1 MLLRVKRAMER
12 SGSYLAGLAGL
23 GLLFALSS
31 IAASLGMGYLSGR
44 AAQMPLGR
52 LGAAA
57 LGLLCLFA
65 VECGLEWGYYALRG
79 RFLARGRQC
88 LQLRCVGGLARASM
102 PWLQGQ
108 DSGQILSKLQNE
120 LQTTAEWVCQTLPDT
135 LLQAMRVLLFA
146 GVMLGIS
153 LPLALLYLAA
163 VAAATLVQVWMSKP
177 IQGRA
182 AAVQQARAQA
192 NGLAREILTQRTV
205 IKAYR
210 ARSLVLQWYRRLSGQ
225 WLRQTVGTELVAS
238 PLKTLGWVCG
248 VLPSFL
254 LCVSGALLVQRGT
267 LELSAFLSVYFLAD
281 LMLND
286 CMHVVD
292 LFLQHRKGRAAAQG
306 LWAILEAPA
315 EEEGPAGRWQPKPGA
330 PVLRLEHVS
339 FRYRETGPW
348 VLHDLDLAVAP
359 GEKVALVG
367 ESGSGKST
375 VLRLLQGFLEPQQ
388 GRLLLEGVPYGQTP
402 RAIRRQQ
409 MAAVPQFPFLF
420 AGTLWENVDLGQGW
434 AQQPEPLYRQACI
447 QDFLKA
453 LPQGDRTMV
462 GEGGQDL
469 SGGQR
474 QRVALARGLAKE
486 APLLLLDEATS
497 ALDPATEKQVMHTL
511 AGLPQGQAVLAV
523 THRLAGLAAFDRI
536 CVMEQG
542 RIVEQGSLE
551 ELLGQEGAFAKLWRA
566 GEGALA

>member
-1 MLLRVKRAMER
+1 MSMLNDHPKERWPCGERERRDLMLLRVKRAMER

-88 LQLRCVGGLARASM
+88 LQLRCVGSLARASM

-210 ARSLVLQWYRRLSGQ
+210 ARSLVL
-225 WLRQTVGTELVAS
+225 
-238 PLKTLGWVCG
+238 
-248 VLPSFL
+248 
-254 LCVSGALLVQRGT
+254 
-267 LELSAFLSVYFLAD
+267 
-281 LMLND
+281 
-286 CMHVVD
+286 
-292 LFLQHRKGRAAAQG
+292 
-306 LWAILEAPA
+306 
-315 EEEGPAGRWQPKPGA
+315 
-330 PVLRLEHVS
+330 
-339 FRYRETGPW
+339 
-348 VLHDLDLAVAP
+348 
-359 GEKVALVG
+359 
-367 ESGSGKST
+367 
-375 VLRLLQGFLEPQQ
+375 
-388 GRLLLEGVPYGQTP
+388 
-402 RAIRRQQ
+402 
-409 MAAVPQFPFLF
+409 
-420 AGTLWENVDLGQGW
+420 
-434 AQQPEPLYRQACI
+434 
-447 QDFLKA
+447 
-453 LPQGDRTMV
+453 
-462 GEGGQDL
+462 
-469 SGGQR
+469 
-474 QRVALARGLAKE
+474 
-486 APLLLLDEATS
+486 
-497 ALDPATEKQVMHTL
+497 
-511 AGLPQGQAVLAV
+511 
-523 THRLAGLAAFDRI
+523 
-536 CVMEQG
+536 
-542 RIVEQGSLE
+542 
-551 ELLGQEGAFAKLWRA
+551 
-566 GEGALA
+566 

>member
-1 MLLRVKRAMER
+1 M
-12 SGSYLAGLAGL
+12 
-23 GLLFALSS
+23 
-31 IAASLGMGYLSGR
+31 
-44 AAQMPLGR
+44 
-52 LGAAA
+52 
-57 LGLLCLFA
+57 
-65 VECGLEWGYYALRG
+65 
-79 RFLARGRQC
+79 
-88 LQLRCVGGLARASM
+88 
-102 PWLQGQ
+102 
-108 DSGQILSKLQNE
+108 
-120 LQTTAEWVCQTLPDT
+120 
-135 LLQAMRVLLFA
+135 
-146 GVMLGIS
+146 
-153 LPLALLYLAA
+153 
-163 VAAATLVQVWMSKP
+163 
-177 IQGRA
+177 
-182 AAVQQARAQA
+182 QQARAQA

-375 VLRLLQGFLEPQQ
+375 VLRLVQGFLEPQQ